1 MGENDCETMGNVT
14 MVKYDFDSDS
24 FDEVSDEAKNFIK
37 SLLIKDTR

>member
-14 MVKYDFDSDS
+14 AAKYDFDSDS